1 MSRARSARGGRAE
14 RSRVPHGIAVA
25 AVHLRVNILNELQY
39 RSNFFLQIFQT
50 VLMTTNGV
58 LIVALVY
65 SKVDDLNGWRRSE
78 LLVAVGVFT
87 MVGGIMRA
95 FIQPAV
101 TGMTDD
107 VEEGT
112 FDFVLTKPVDAQLLM
127 SVRRVEIWQLA
138 DVVVGVLIV
147 AVAAPSLPAGLD
159 IGKFLAFVALFGAG
173 AVIAYSMWVAIACA
187 VFWVVKLPYLDNF
200 FFYIARAAQF
210 PISIYPT
217 WLRISLTTVI
227 PLGIAVS
234 APAQA
239 ITSRLTWTTVATVFA
254 VMIAFVALSRALWRK
269 GLRTYTGASS

>member
-1 MSRARSARGGRAE
+1 MNHVSSE
-14 RSRVPHGIAVA
+14 QTRVPHGIAVA
-25 AVHLRVNILNELQY
+25 AVHLRVNVLNELQY
-39 RSNFFLQIFQT
+39 RSNFFLQILQT

-65 SKVDDLNGWRRSE
+65 SKVDELNGWRRPE
-78 LLVAVGVFT
+78 LLAAIGVFT
-87 MVGGIMRA
+87 IVGGIMRA

-101 TGMTDD
+101 THMIDD
-107 VEEGT
+107 VQEGT

-138 DVVVGVLIV
+138 DVIVGIV
-147 AVAAPSLPAGLD
+147 IIAVAAPSLPAGLG
-159 IGKFLAFVALFGAG
+159 IGEILSFLALLGAG
-173 AVIAYSMWVAIACA
+173 AVIAYAMWVAIACA

-217 WLRISLTTVI
+217 WLRVGLTTLV
-227 PLGIAVS
+227 PLGIAIS

-239 ITSRLTWTTVATVFA
+239 ITSRLTWTTVASAVA
-254 VMIAFVALSRALWRK
+254 VMIAFVVLSRTLWKR
-269 GLRTYTGASS
+269 GLRKYTGASA

>member
-1 MSRARSARGGRAE
+1 MKRMQRMKHADGE
-14 RSRVPHGIAVA
+14 RLRMPHAITVA
-25 AVHLRVNILNELQY
+25 AVHFRVNVLNEMQY

-65 SKVDDLNGWRRSE
+65 SKVDELNGWRRPE
-78 LLVAVGVFT
+78 LLAAIGVFT
-87 MVGGIMRA
+87 IVGGIMRA

-101 TGMTDD
+101 TAMIDD

-127 SVRRVEIWQLA
+127 SVRRIEIWQLV
-138 DVVVGVLIV
+138 DVVVGAIIV
-147 AVAAPSLPAGLD
+147 AVAAPSLPSGLG
-159 IGKFLAFVALFGAG
+159 IGEILSFLALLGAG

-187 VFWVVKLPYLDNF
+187 VFWVVRLPYLGNF

-217 WLRISLTTVI
+217 WLRVGLSTVV
-227 PLGIAVS
+227 PLGIAIS
-234 APAQA
+234 APSEAL
-239 ITSRLTWTTVATVFA
+239 TSRLTWSGVASALA
-254 VMIAFVALSRALWRK
+254 VMIAFVALSRLLWKR
-269 GLRTYTGASS
+269 GLRTYTGASA